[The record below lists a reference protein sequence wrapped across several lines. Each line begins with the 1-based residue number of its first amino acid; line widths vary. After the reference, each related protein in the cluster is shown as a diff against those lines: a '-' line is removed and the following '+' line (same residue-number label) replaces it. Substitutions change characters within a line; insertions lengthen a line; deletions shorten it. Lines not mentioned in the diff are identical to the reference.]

1 MKEIGLKLKEKREEN
16 GVSVE
21 EAAEDLKVRPSQ
33 IEALE
38 NGNRDEFNDV
48 AMLKYLIRDYA
59 KYLGLDGEEIVDE
72 FNEYLFDITSKITAS
87 EVETIKTKAADR
99 VASPY
104 TKVSSKKGNGKKMFL
119 IATVLVILIAV
130 VGYLVASKM
139 QRNDF
144 LDNNTTYIIRR

>member
-21 EAAEDLKVRPSQ
+21 EAAEDLKVRPAQ

-38 NGNRDEFNDV
+38 SGNRDEFKDV

-59 KYLGLDGEEIVDE
+59 KYLGLDGEDIVDE
-72 FNEYLFDITSKITAS
+72 FNEYLFDITSKITAN

-104 TKVSSKKGNGKKMFL
+104 TKVTNKKGNGKK
-119 IATVLVILIAV
+119 IALVVAILVVIAAII
-130 VGYLVASKM
+130 GYLVASKM
-139 QRNDF
+139 QRSDF